1 MSPTAT
7 RRVPDIVLERY
18 RLSELP
24 AAEAERL
31 ERQLLED
38 ETLRRRLGEIEAS
51 DGELLRGSF
60 PERLAAGVRRDVR
73 ATGPLG
79 VTAGRRSSTST
90 WRWLIPALAAAGAVV
105 LVAIITLPAIRGGTG
120 RPPSSP
126 TAPVPDERIKG
137 LEPSLTL
144 FRKGPGGSEV
154 LADNTVAHAGDLI
167 RVAYQA
173 AGRAYGVIVSVDG
186 RGGVTLHLPSSG
198 FAAASLQAGDR
209 VLLEQAYELD
219 DAPRWE
225 KFYLV
230 TGNEPFEVAPIVS
243 AARRAAESA
252 GSDGPPA
259 LDLPPGLEQASLSIA
274 KKGRS

>member
-51 DGELLRGSF
+51 DGELLRTGL
-60 PERLAAGVRRDVR
+60 PERLAAGVRREARTD
-73 ATGPLG
+73 GPRS
-79 VTAGRRSSTST
+79 VTAGRLSPA
-90 WRWLIPALAAAGAVV
+90 WGWLIPAAAVAGAVV
-105 LVAIITLPAIRGGTG
+105 LVAVITLPAVRGRMGQ
-120 RPPSSP
+120 PSSSSAG
-126 TAPVPDERIKG
+126 APASDDRVKG

-144 FRKGPGGSEV
+144 FRKGASGSEV

-186 RGGVTLHLPSSG
+186 RGAVTMHLPPSG
-198 FAAASLQAGDR
+198 SAAAPLQPGDR

-225 KFYLV
+225 KFFLV

-243 AARRAAESA
+243 AARRAAERA